1 MSAARTAEGL
11 SMTTDVK
18 RAVRQAK
25 LCDCE
30 WGAPPFCRS
39 ADLDGHCDC
48 HERPNPWHTKLPSC
62 PSVPE
67 LVFWRLMQGAGLP
80 MPERE
85 YRFHPVRRWRFDY
98 CWPDERLAV
107 EIEGGT
113 WQGGR
118 HSRGAGYAQDAEKG
132 NTALAMGYRLLRYT
146 PGMLK
151 DGPDIVAVVRT
162 LLGSRL
168 MVLP

>member
-1 MSAARTAEGL
+1 VPEQ
-11 SMTTDVK
+11 K

-25 LCDCE
+25 LCDCG
-30 WGAPPFCRS
+30 WGVEPG
-39 ADLDGHCDC
+39 AD
-48 HERPNPWHTKLPSC
+48 NPWHMKLPSC

-67 LVFWRLMQGAGLP
+67 LVFWRLVEGAGLP

-98 CWPDERLAV
+98 AWVDAKLAV
-107 EIEGGT
+107 EVEGGT

-132 NTALAMGYRLLRYT
+132 NTALALGWRLLRYT

-151 DGPDIVAVVRT
+151 SGDLVVATVRG
-162 LLGSRL
+162 LLESAHVR
-168 MVLP
+168 